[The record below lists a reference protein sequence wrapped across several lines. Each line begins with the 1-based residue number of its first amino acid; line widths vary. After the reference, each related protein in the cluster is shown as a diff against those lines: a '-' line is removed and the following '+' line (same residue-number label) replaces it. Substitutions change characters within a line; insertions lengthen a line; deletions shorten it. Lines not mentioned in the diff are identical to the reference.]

1 MWRTV
6 SLLST
11 NACVYPLLLKGRVYK
26 NIIVCIINI
35 ADSRGVILL
44 FNTLILFMT
53 LQMQRHRHTYMRDV
67 KDGDFLDKITN
78 C

>member
-1 MWRTV
+1 M
-6 SLLST
+6 
-11 NACVYPLLLKGRVYK
+11 
-26 NIIVCIINI
+26 
-35 ADSRGVILL
+35 ADSRGFILL

-78 C
+78 G